1 MSVIE
6 LLLISLAVS
15 MDAFAVSIC
24 KGLSVDRLRK
34 TDALKV
40 GLWFGGFQALMPL
53 IGYFCGAYF
62 SVLVSSIDHWIVFV
76 LLSVIGGNMIKES
89 FSNGKFNCNPDFS
102 FRAMLP
108 LALATSID
116 ALAVGVTFAFL
127 EVRVWM
133 SVALIGLITMLFSIV
148 GVYVGNIFGSRYKS
162 EAEFAGGLIL
172 IVMGLKILIEHL
184 TA

>member
-1 MSVIE
+1 MSIIE
-6 LLLISLAVS
+6 LLLVSVAVS

-24 KGLSVDRLRK
+24 KGLSVNRLRR

-53 IGYFCGAYF
+53 IGYFCGASFYA
-62 SVLVSSIDHWIVFV
+62 VVSSVDHWIVFV
-76 LLSVIGGNMIKES
+76 LLSIIGGNMIKES
-89 FSNGKFNCNPDFS
+89 FSKDDCHCNPDFS
-102 FRAMLP
+102 LKTMLP

-127 EVRVWM
+127 EVRIWI
-133 SVALIGLITMLFSIV
+133 SVAMIGLITMLFSIV
-148 GVYVGNIFGSRYKS
+148 GVHVGNIFGSRYKS

-172 IVMGLKILIEHL
+172 LVMGLKILIEHL
-184 TA
+184 AA